1 MKVKHIRY
9 DLTVP
14 LYGAPVSIYISDEMS
29 DNIIAINKD
38 FNLSATNDNSQAK
51 SMQFS
56 NDKETRFA
64 MLFTEHENL
73 VQVISHESL
82 HISWYICE
90 YVGIGLSPKNHE
102 AQAYILEYIVSKVNS
117 FLIE

>member
-1 MKVKHIRY
+1 MKAKHLRY
-9 DLTVP
+9 DFTVP
-14 LYGAPVSIYISDEMS
+14 LYGSAVSVYISNEMS
-29 DNIIAINKD
+29 DNIIALNKD
-38 FNLSATNDNSQAK
+38 FKINAANDNSQAK
-51 SMQFS
+51 SIQFS

-90 YVGIGLSPKNHE
+90 HVGIGLTPKNHE
-102 AQAYILEYIVSKVNS
+102 AQAYILEHIVNKLNG
-117 FLIE
+117 FLFE

>member
-1 MKVKHIRY
+1 MKAKHLRY
-9 DLTVP
+9 NFLLP
-14 LYGAPVSIYISDEMS
+14 LYGAPISIYIADNMS
-29 DNIIAINKD
+29 DNITAVNKD
-38 FNLSATNDNSQAK
+38 FNLSAANDNSQAK
-51 SMQFS
+51 SIQFS

-73 VQVISHESL
+73 SEVISHESL

-90 YVGIGLSPKNHE
+90 HVGIGLTPKNHE

>member
-1 MKVKHIRY
+1 MKAKHIRY
-9 DLTVP
+9 DLVVP
-14 LYGAPVSIYISDEMS
+14 LYEVGISIYIADDMS
-29 DNIIAINKD
+29 DNIAAINKD
-38 FNLSATNDNSQAK
+38 FNLSADNDNSQAK
-51 SMQFS
+51 SIQFS
-56 NDKETRFA
+56 NNKETRFA

-102 AQAYILEYIVSKVNS
+102 AQAYMLEYIVSKVNS

>member
-1 MKVKHIRY
+1 MKAKHIRY

-14 LYGAPVSIYISDEMS
+14 LYGSAISIYIADYMS
-29 DNIIAINKD
+29 DNINAINKD

-90 YVGIGLSPKNHE
+90 HVGIGLTPKNHE
-102 AQAYILEYIVSKVNS
+102 AQAYILEHIVSKLNG
-117 FLIE
+117 FFFE